1 MFKSF
6 RVGSVLG
13 IPLRLDITFLL
24 ILPVFAYII
33 GAQVELLLD
42 LLEPVIPVEITADEL
57 VDGHLQWALGL
68 AGALGLFLCVGL
80 HELGHSVAAMRYA
93 YHIESIT
100 LWIFGGIAQLTDT
113 PEHWRHEF
121 VIALA
126 GPVVSLALGALTYL
140 PLLVYEWPAVV
151 TFLLAYLAVMNVALA
166 GFNMLPAFPMDGG
179 RVLRALLARNR
190 SLPRATKL
198 ASEIGKL
205 FAVLIGIFGLFTFNI
220 ILIGIAF
227 FVYIAASGETERVMM
242 EAALGGVR
250 VDDVMTPADEVHVVH
265 PQTTIAELLDRMFAE
280 RYTAY
285 PVVANHE
292 PIGMVTLA
300 DAQQVQEFERQ
311 ALEVRDVMSR
321 EMRTVAADGDA
332 MDAIVQMQQAGVDR
346 LFVVDRD
353 GDFVGVVSHSDLIR
367 VFHLMRESGDWD
379 RTPRSER
386 SLQR

>member
-13 IPLRLDITFLL
+13 IPIRLDITFLL

-42 LLEPVIPVEITADEL
+42 LLEPVIPNEIAATDL
-57 VDGHLQWALGL
+57 TDGSLQWGLGL

-80 HELGHSVAAMRYA
+80 HELGHSVAAMRYE
-93 YHIESIT
+93 YDIESIT

-126 GPVVSLALGALTYL
+126 GPIVSIILGGVAYL
-140 PLLVYEWPAVV
+140 PLLVLDWPATV
-151 TFLLAYLAVMNVALA
+151 TFLLAYLAVMNIALA
-166 GFNMLPAFPMDGG
+166 AFNMLPAFPMDGG

-242 EAALGGVR
+242 EAALRGVR
-250 VDDVMTPADEVHVVH
+250 VDDVMTAADQVHVVT
-265 PQTTIAELLDRMFAE
+265 PELSISDLLDRMLAE
-280 RYTAY
+280 RTTAF
-285 PVVANHE
+285 PVVANGS
-292 PIGMVTLA
+292 PIGMVTLT
-300 DAQQVQEFERQ
+300 DAQQVQDFERD

-321 EMRTVAADGDA
+321 ELHTIGAETDA
-332 MDAIVQMQQAGVDR
+332 MDAIVQMQEASVSR
-346 LFVVDRD
+346 LFVVDRHGSFIGLISH
-353 GDFVGVVSHSDLIR
+353 GDLMR
-367 VFHLMRESGDWD
+367 VFNIMQQSGDWERVRPGD
-379 RTPRSER
+379 R
-386 SLQR
+386 